1 MTSGQIVLVR
11 HGETRWSREGRHT
24 GLTDLPLTPAG
35 EAQARSLRPH
45 LADHPFALVLTSPLQ
60 RATRTA
66 WLAGL
71 EATTDPDLLE
81 WDYGAYEGV
90 TTADIA
96 RERPGWSLW
105 DDGVPRGDPAHPG
118 ETAEQVGARLDRVL
132 GRARAALPEGD
143 VALVAHGHALRVLGA
158 RWLGLAVRDGRL
170 LTLGTAARCVL
181 GHDHGTAALVHWNL
195 PPDGIA
201 CQA

>member
-11 HGETRWSREGRHT
+11 HGETRWSRDGRHT
-24 GLTDLPLTPAG
+24 GLTDLPLTADG

-45 LADHPFALVLTSPLQ
+45 LADRPFALALTSPLR
-60 RATRTA
+60 RAARTA
-66 WLAGL
+66 ELAGL
-71 EATTDPDLLE
+71 EATVDPDLVE

-90 TTADIA
+90 TTADIQ

-105 DDGVPRGDPAHPG
+105 DDGVPPGDAAHPG
-118 ETAEQVGARLDRVL
+118 ETAEQVGVRLDRVL
-132 GRARAALPEGD
+132 RTARAALPHGD
-143 VALVAHGHALRVLGA
+143 VVLVAHGHTLRVLGA
-158 RWLGLAVRDGRL
+158 RWLGLEVRDGRL

-195 PPDGIA
+195 PPGGISSPA
-201 CQA
+201 